1 MSDDNKVLP
10 IAGSKRKPP
19 AAGMGRKKGVPNRL
33 TASVKQMILGALD
46 DLGGQAWLTEQAKA
60 DPRAFMSLL
69 GRILPSEIQMD
80 ANVINHEMPAV
91 IRRVIVDPAHGDAEQ
106 ELPSPRDDA

>member
-1 MSDDNKVLP
+1 MSDENNKVLP
-10 IAGSKRKPP
+10 ITGRRRPP

-46 DLGGQAWLTEQAKA
+46 DLGGQAWLTEQARA

-80 ANVINHEMPAV
+80 ANVTAHPPITK
-91 IRRVIVDPAHGDAEQ
+91 ITRVIVDPKEVTHE
-106 ELPSPRDDA
+106 S

>member
-1 MSDDNKVLP
+1 MSSKIEP
-10 IAGSKRKPP
+10 IT
-19 AAGMGRKKGVPNRL
+19 GRKLPPNAGKGRKAGVPNRL
-33 TASVKQMILGALD
+33 TSSVKQMILGALD

-80 ANVINHEMPAV
+80 ASIMHTEQITE
-91 IRRVIVDPAHGDAEQ
+91 IRRTIVDAPK
-106 ELPSPRDDA
+106 RDDI

>member
-1 MSDDNKVLP
+1 MSDDDNRVLP
-10 IAGSKRKPP
+10 IAGRKRPP

-46 DLGGQAWLTEQAKA
+46 DLGGQQWLVESAKQ
-60 DPRAFMSLL
+60 DPKAFMSLL

-80 ANVINHEMPAV
+80 ANVMHREMPTV
-91 IRRVIVDPAHGDAEQ
+91 IRRVIVDPAHGTETEVQ
-106 ELPSPRDDA
+106 